1 MLKKLQNNPQKVL
14 AQDRNEM
21 MRLHVNSNKDIKID
35 VNSTF
40 KSIWVTN
47 ALDGLEDYLV
57 IDKIFVIN
65 DRLPNWNDCKATSK
79 NRQRAY

>member
-14 AQDRNEM
+14 AHDRNEM

-35 VNSTF
+35 VNS
-40 KSIWVTN
+40 
-47 ALDGLEDYLV
+47 LDGLEDYLV

-65 DRLPNWNDCKATSK
+65 DRLPN
-79 NRQRAY
+79 

>member
-35 VNSTF
+35 VNS
-40 KSIWVTN
+40 
-47 ALDGLEDYLV
+47 LDGLEDYLV

>member
-35 VNSTF
+35 VNS
-40 KSIWVTN
+40 
-47 ALDGLEDYLV
+47 LDGLEDYLV

-79 NRQRAY
+79 NRQRAH

>member
-47 ALDGLEDYLV
+47 ALDWLEDYLV

-65 DRLPNWNDCKATSK
+65 DRLPN
-79 NRQRAY
+79 

>member
-65 DRLPNWNDCKATSK
+65 DRLPN
-79 NRQRAY
+79 